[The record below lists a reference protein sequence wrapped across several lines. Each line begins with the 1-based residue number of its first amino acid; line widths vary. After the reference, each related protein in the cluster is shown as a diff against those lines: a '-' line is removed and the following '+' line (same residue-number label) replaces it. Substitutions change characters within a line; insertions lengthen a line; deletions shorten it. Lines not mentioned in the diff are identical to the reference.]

1 MNTNRLINA
10 KRIFTLIAV
19 FFLCTGSMFLTGCK
33 KKENSKNNDE
43 KSYYTTLSKT
53 IMPAD
58 KIKDL
63 PALFKAIKKEAKEHK
78 LSLESYKLTGLKKST
93 LKKKKIRLKK
103 NLERKWKE
111 SYEYSNEK
119 LSDKQKKE
127 ILDKMTGE
135 MLLKST
141 NGYIV
146 LTKRSKSNAKPKKNI
161 AAKLLVGINTFE
173 REEFEKSLEDARV
186 ALASVV
192 QSSPEKNVSLVIYSK
207 DIPKSRLKA
216 IIKKNANKAKL
227 INFFHGSKPSVNIET
242 PYRKTLEIYQNISY
256 SKNRHKSAF
265 KITVSDLRQNSK
277 FTSSKYF
284 INPIKK
290 ISDISADLGNR
301 NISHSLTDFYG
312 KLSEDR
318 RRETISAVFTIDK
331 THESD
336 LLSKFRGFKS
346 QLSSLAKVN
355 SSDFDFEVTKVSP
368 PKKVYSKKTYESL
381 TTMLYTSPYGFRMDD
396 DEKKITGAI
405 QIAKIDSSK
414 KTQRLTINIASFN
427 KESLNQLSQNIK
439 ACALFSKMKLKEIQ
453 AVQDKKLNENSKFL
467 NGIKHTVKGIKGVCP
482 IVQNLDPKELTI
494 LGQISKNSEA
504 INFIMPAEE
513 NYSKTTTL
521 QKLLKLACES

>member
-43 KSYYTTLSKT
+43 KSYYTALSKT

-173 REEFEKSLEDARV
+173 REEFEKSLEDARA

-439 ACALFSKMKLKEIQ
+439 ACALFSKMKLKEVQ
-453 AVQDKKLNENSKFL
+453 AVQDKKLNEDSKFL
-467 NGIKHTVKGIKGVCP
+467 NGIKHTIKGIKGVCP

>member
-1 MNTNRLINA
+1 MNTNKAINA
-10 KRIFTLIAV
+10 KRVLSLITAL
-19 FFLCTGSMFLTGCK
+19 FLCTSLIFLTGCK
-33 KKENSKNNDE
+33 KKEKSEGSDE
-43 KSYYTTLSKT
+43 KSYYATLNKT

-78 LSLESYKLTGLKKST
+78 LSL
-93 LKKKKIRLKK
+93 KKK
-103 NLERKWKE
+103 LERKCKE

-141 NGYIV
+141 NGYMV
-146 LTKRSKSNAKPKKNI
+146 LTKKAKSNAKSKKSI
-161 AAKLLVGINTFE
+161 AAKLIVGINTYE
-173 REEFEKSLEDARV
+173 REEFEKSLEDARA

-256 SKNRHKSAF
+256 SKNKHKAAF

-290 ISDISADLGNR
+290 ISDISANLGNR

-368 PKKVYSKKTYESL
+368 PKKIYSKKTYESL

-439 ACALFSKMKLKEIQ
+439 ACALFSKMKLKEVQ
-453 AVQDKKLNENSKFL
+453 ATQDKKLNEDSKFL

>member
-173 REEFEKSLEDARV
+173 REEFEKSLEDARA

-439 ACALFSKMKLKEIQ
+439 ACALFSKMKLKEVQ
-453 AVQDKKLNENSKFL
+453 AVQDKKLNEDSKFL

>member
-1 MNTNRLINA
+1 MNTNKAINA
-10 KRIFTLIAV
+10 KRVLSLITAL
-19 FFLCTGSMFLTGCK
+19 FLCTSLMFLTGCK

-78 LSLESYKLTGLKKST
+78 LSLESYKLTELKKST
-93 LKKKKIRLKK
+93 LKKKKNRLKK

-256 SKNRHKSAF
+256 SKNKHKAAF

-318 RRETISAVFTIDK
+318 RCETISAVFTIDK

-439 ACALFSKMKLKEIQ
+439 ACALFSKMKLKEVQ
-453 AVQDKKLNENSKFL
+453 AVQDKKLNEDSKFL

>member
-1 MNTNRLINA
+1 MNTNKTINA
-10 KRIFTLIAV
+10 KRVLSLITAL
-19 FFLCTGSMFLTGCK
+19 FLCTSLIFLTGCK
-33 KKENSKNNDE
+33 KKEKSEGSDE
-43 KSYYTTLSKT
+43 KSYYATLNKT

-173 REEFEKSLEDARV
+173 REEFEKSLEDARA

-242 PYRKTLEIYQNISY
+242 PYRKTLEIYQNISH
-256 SKNRHKSAF
+256 SKNKHKSAF

-439 ACALFSKMKLKEIQ
+439 ACALFSKMKLKEVQ
-453 AVQDKKLNENSKFL
+453 ATQDKKLNEDSKFL

>member
-1 MNTNRLINA
+1 MNTNKAINA
-10 KRIFTLIAV
+10 KRVLSLITAL
-19 FFLCTGSMFLTGCK
+19 FLCTSLIFLTGCK
-33 KKENSKNNDE
+33 KKEKSEGSDE
-43 KSYYTTLSKT
+43 KSYYATLNKT

-78 LSLESYKLTGLKKST
+78 LSLESYKLTELKKST
-93 LKKKKIRLKK
+93 LKKKKNRLKK

-141 NGYIV
+141 NGYMV
-146 LTKRSKSNAKPKKNI
+146 LTKKAKSNAKSKKSI

-173 REEFEKSLEDARV
+173 REEFEKSLEDARA

-336 LLSKFRGFKS
+336 LLSKF
-346 QLSSLAKVN
+346 Q
-355 SSDFDFEVTKVSP
+355 
-368 PKKVYSKKTYESL
+368 
-381 TTMLYTSPYGFRMDD
+381 
-396 DEKKITGAI
+396 IT
-405 QIAKIDSSK
+405 
-414 KTQRLTINIASFN
+414 
-427 KESLNQLSQNIK
+427 
-439 ACALFSKMKLKEIQ
+439 ALK
-453 AVQDKKLNENSKFL
+453 
-467 NGIKHTVKGIKGVCP
+467 P
-482 IVQNLDPKELTI
+482 
-494 LGQISKNSEA
+494 
-504 INFIMPAEE
+504 
-513 NYSKTTTL
+513 
-521 QKLLKLACES
+521 CEGK

>member
-439 ACALFSKMKLKEIQ
+439 ACALFSKMKLKEVQ
-453 AVQDKKLNENSKFL
+453 AVQDKKLNEDSKFL